1 MDFFDHP
8 YYRLTK
14 KLLSLI
20 GQWPY
25 QESSERRFRSFIVFI
40 SFFSFLSTQILLSF
54 TYYGNIDIIIETM
67 APISAASISMIKY
80 YTLQFNRDKMKQL
93 LDHLMY
99 NWKLCRTKEELEIMH
114 KFGKETK
121 LLTFYYTIYIYTCMT
136 IFLILPFSPRIMDF
150 IAPLNESRP
159 LKPIFKGEYFIDE
172 DKYFFPIYFH
182 MCTTIVIII
191 STLITADTLFLTFNS
206 HICGIFAAVGYRL
219 ENFLKNQIDSTS
231 SLDNLS
237 KHKCH
242 ENIRYS
248 IRNHKSALKFA
259 ELIESFYSV
268 SLLLQAGFSLIC
280 MSISLFEMLI
290 FLQNSTEFFRYFNF
304 AIAQIVHLFCMCY
317 PGQRMIDYSTDIHIK
332 AYNGLWY
339 KAPLSIHKLLI
350 LIIRKSLK
358 PSYLTAG
365 KVFIFCLETFA
376 TIIQTATSYFMNHIF
391 GCKENHF
398 DYFLTIFTY
407 EKDLSSLDYFIILC
421 AFEMDAFDHP
431 YYRLTK
437 KLLSLIGQWP
447 YQESSERRFR
457 GFIMNISL
465 FSFLSTQ
472 VLLFFTYYGNID
484 IIIETVAPMS
494 AVTVC
499 IIKYYTVHFNRE
511 KIKQLLDHLLY
522 NWQLCRTKE
531 ELEIM
536 HKFGKE
542 TKLFTFCYTIYI
554 YTCMTMFLLLP
565 IVPIIMDIVVPLNE
579 SRPLKPIFKGEYFI
593 NEDEHFYFI
602 YFHMSI
608 SITIS
613 ITALV
618 TGDIL
623 FLMFNSHICG
633 IFAAVGCRL
642 ENFLK
647 DQIDSKSSLDNLS
660 KHKCLENIQYSIRSH
675 KSALKFA
682 EHIESFYSMSLLIQS
697 GLSLICM
704 SISLFEM
711 LIVLQNLAEA
721 FRYFNFAV
729 AQLLH
734 LFCMCYPGQRMIDY
748 STDIHIKAYN
758 GLWYKAPLSIHKLLI
773 LVMRKSLE
781 PSYLTAG
788 KVFIFCLETFATIL
802 QTSTSYFMVI
812 SSIVCFLRNTMEV
825 FEHPYYRLNKRL
837 LLLIGQWPYQHKFD
851 RRFRMCFV
859 TSLLFSFGITQ
870 ISLLYTNGDVDTL
883 IEIIPP
889 ITSLITITSK
899 YSMFYIYRNNIKNLL
914 ERITKHWKL
923 WESKE
928 EIDIM
933 RKYSEEGK
941 LLTFFYTSYIYSCM
955 TLFLLM
961 PFFPFIMDI
970 IVPLNESRPLRPIF
984 KSEYFIDEDQH
995 FFPIYFHMSIVIVI
1009 GITVLISNDVLLLI
1023 FNSHVCGVFTAVGF
1037 RLEHLLK
1044 NQTNMINL
1052 LDYRSRRMCF
1062 KNVVRTIE
1070 IHKRALEF
1078 ADLIE
1083 SSYSF
1088 FLLSQVGSS
1097 LVCMSLSLYQIVI
1110 VLKKSSEAFRYI
1122 AFAAAQIVHIFCMCY
1137 PGQKIIDYSTDI
1149 HIKAY
1154 SGLWYEA
1161 PIEIH
1166 NLILLIIRRS
1176 LQPCYLTAGKAFVL
1190 CFESFSTIVQTST
1203 SYFMVISS
1211 VH

>member
-54 TYYGNIDIIIETM
+54 TYYGNIDIIIETV
-67 APISAASISMIKY
+67 APISAALISMIKY
-80 YTLQFNRDKMKQL
+80 YTLQFNRDKIKQL
-93 LDHLMY
+93 LDHLLY
-99 NWKLCRTKEELEIMH
+99 NWQLCRTKEELEIMH

-136 IFLILPFSPRIMDF
+136 MFLLVPIVPIIMD
-150 IAPLNESRP
+150 IVVPLNESRP

-191 STLITADTLFLTFNS
+191 SALITSDTLFLTFNS

-219 ENFLKNQIDSTS
+219 ENLLKNQIDSTS
-231 SLDNLS
+231 SFDNLS

-268 SLLLQAGFSLIC
+268 SLLLQASLSLIC

-290 FLQNSTEFFRYFNF
+290 FLQNSTELFRYFNF

-317 PGQRMIDYSTDIHIK
+317 PGQRMIDYSTDIRIK

-376 TIIQTATSYFMNHIF
+376 TIIQTATSYFM
-391 GCKENHF
+391 
-398 DYFLTIFTY
+398 
-407 EKDLSSLDYFIILC
+407 
-421 AFEMDAFDHP
+421 
-431 YYRLTK
+431 
-437 KLLSLIGQWP
+437 
-447 YQESSERRFR
+447 
-457 GFIMNISL
+457 
-465 FSFLSTQ
+465 
-472 VLLFFTYYGNID
+472 VLLLFTYYGNVD
-484 IIIETVAPMS
+484 IIIETMAPMS
-494 AVTVC
+494 AVAVC
-499 IIKYYTVHFNRE
+499 IIKYYTVQFNRE

-554 YTCMTMFLLLP
+554 YTCMTMFLLVP
-565 IVPIIMDIVVPLNE
+565 IVPIIMDIIVPLNE
-579 SRPLKPIFKGEYFI
+579 SRPLKPIFKGEYFM

-613 ITALV
+613 ITGLV
-618 TGDIL
+618 TSDLL

-647 DQIDSKSSLDNLS
+647 DQIDSKSSLDDLS
-660 KHKCLENIQYSIRSH
+660 KHKCLENIQYSIRNH
-675 KSALKFA
+675 KSAIKFA
-682 EHIESFYSMSLLIQS
+682 EHIESFYSVSLLIQS

-711 LIVLQNLAEA
+711 LIVLQNSVEA

-748 STDIHIKAYN
+748 STDIRIKAYN

-773 LVMRKSLE
+773 LIMRKSLE

-788 KVFIFCLETFATIL
+788 KIFIFCLETFATIL

-812 SSIVCFLRNTMEV
+812 SS
-825 FEHPYYRLNKRL
+825 
-837 LLLIGQWPYQHKFD
+837 
-851 RRFRMCFV
+851 
-859 TSLLFSFGITQ
+859 
-870 ISLLYTNGDVDTL
+870 
-883 IEIIPP
+883 
-889 ITSLITITSK
+889 
-899 YSMFYIYRNNIKNLL
+899 
-914 ERITKHWKL
+914 
-923 WESKE
+923 
-928 EIDIM
+928 
-933 RKYSEEGK
+933 
-941 LLTFFYTSYIYSCM
+941 
-955 TLFLLM
+955 
-961 PFFPFIMDI
+961 
-970 IVPLNESRPLRPIF
+970 
-984 KSEYFIDEDQH
+984 
-995 FFPIYFHMSIVIVI
+995 
-1009 GITVLISNDVLLLI
+1009 
-1023 FNSHVCGVFTAVGF
+1023 
-1037 RLEHLLK
+1037 
-1044 NQTNMINL
+1044 
-1052 LDYRSRRMCF
+1052 
-1062 KNVVRTIE
+1062 
-1070 IHKRALEF
+1070 
-1078 ADLIE
+1078 
-1083 SSYSF
+1083 
-1088 FLLSQVGSS
+1088 
-1097 LVCMSLSLYQIVI
+1097 
-1110 VLKKSSEAFRYI
+1110 
-1122 AFAAAQIVHIFCMCY
+1122 VH
-1137 PGQKIIDYSTDI
+1137 
-1149 HIKAY
+1149 
-1154 SGLWYEA
+1154 
-1161 PIEIH
+1161 
-1166 NLILLIIRRS
+1166 
-1176 LQPCYLTAGKAFVL
+1176 
-1190 CFESFSTIVQTST
+1190 
-1203 SYFMVISS
+1203 
-1211 VH
+1211 